1 MGPPL
6 TVSFFFLCSEGL
18 TSLISHEEEAGNIQ
32 GVKVCRNAPSVSHLL
47 FADDSLIIMRANSS
61 NATSLYQALKDYC
74 AASGQLV
81 NLAKSSIFFSPCAS
95 VDTRVEICSALNIMT
110 EAITD
115 KYLGL
120 PPLVGVNRSD
130 CFQRLIDRVIKR
142 SGWKGKIALFWWKRN
157 ID

>member
-1 MGPPL
+1 MQKCSIRFTPPFCRRL
-6 TVSFFFLCSEGL
+6 SDNHESE
-18 TSLISHEEEAGNIQ
+18 Q
-32 GVKVCRNAPSVSHLL
+32 
-47 FADDSLIIMRANSS
+47 F